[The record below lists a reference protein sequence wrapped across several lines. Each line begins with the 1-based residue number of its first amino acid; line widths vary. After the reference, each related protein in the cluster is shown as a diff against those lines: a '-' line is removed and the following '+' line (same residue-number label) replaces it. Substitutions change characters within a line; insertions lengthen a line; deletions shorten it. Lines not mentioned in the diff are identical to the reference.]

1 MVNVSASKILV
12 VEDEASIS
20 NLVVSYLRKEG
31 YEVFSASDGTAG
43 LKASRSIKPDLI
55 VLDIM
60 LPGMDGLEVLAQS
73 PSTFHRSNL
82 PTPSP
87 MSALFDMG
95 EGWGGG
101 VFFFA
106 KERREPT

>member
-60 LPGMDGLEVLAQS
+60 PPGFGNSIVLC
-73 PSTFHRSNL
+73 RI
-82 PTPSP
+82 
-87 MSALFDMG
+87 
-95 EGWGGG
+95 
-101 VFFFA
+101 
-106 KERREPT
+106 R